1 MIDMI
6 LSRRSCR
13 SYTEKKVSEDNLQT
27 IVKCGVYA
35 PSGMNSQ
42 GIQFCVITNEEILNA
57 LETKME
63 RSFFYHAPALIVAYC
78 ASDYKYAQ
86 QDGSCAMTQMYL
98 AAHALGLGCC
108 WINQMKDMVDD
119 PKFADLYQQLGLYHQ
134 CIVGA
139 LAVGYAKDEPKERII
154 HDNRVRFIK

>member
-1 MIDMI
+1 MI

-57 LETKME
+57 LETKMG
-63 RSFFYHAPALIVAYC
+63 RSFSIML
-78 ASDYKYAQ
+78 
-86 QDGSCAMTQMYL
+86 L
-98 AAHALGLGCC
+98 
-108 WINQMKDMVDD
+108 
-119 PKFADLYQQLGLYHQ
+119 
-134 CIVGA
+134 
-139 LAVGYAKDEPKERII
+139 R
-154 HDNRVRFIK
+154 